1 MKTCNVCKKEL
12 PFTEFGKNKASKD
25 GYLYMCKSCK
35 RNKMLMFYYNI
46 TTEEYNEMLKT
57 QNYKCSICSITIDKS
72 GPNGLCVDH
81 DHTTGKIREL
91 LCSHCNTS
99 LGMMKEDVG
108 LLEKMILYI
117 KKHNTS
123 P

>member
-1 MKTCNVCKKEL
+1 
-12 PFTEFGKNKASKD
+12 
-25 GYLYMCKSCK
+25 
-35 RNKMLMFYYNI
+35 
-46 TTEEYNEMLKT
+46 MLKT
-57 QNYKCSICSITIDKS
+57 QNYKCSICFITIDKS

-91 LCSHCNTS
+91 LCSHCNSS
-99 LGMMKEDVG
+99 LGMIKEDVG